1 MFASKKQNVAIFA
14 EGLKVVGS
22 ITTDGVV
29 EVYGAVEGEMRCA
42 SVIVSRQAHVAGN
55 MIADHVVLDGTMEGP
70 IECDE
75 IVLKSNA
82 NVIGDIACE
91 SVMIE
96 KGAFMEGR
104 LMRRTNGHVRQ
115 ALTSQPAGLLP
126 GKRDAYR

>member
-14 EGLKVVGS
+14 EGLKMVGS
-22 ITTDGVV
+22 ITTDGLV
-29 EVYGAVEGEMRCA
+29 EVYGQVDGEMRCA
-42 SVIVSRQAHVAGN
+42 TVVVSRQAHVAGN
-55 MIADHVVLDGTMEGP
+55 MVAERVVLDGTMEGP
-70 IECDE
+70 IECEE

-104 LMRRTNGHVRQ
+104 LMRRNGHVRRT
-115 ALTSQPAGLLP
+115 ALASQPAGLLP
-126 GKRDAYR
+126 GKLDTYR